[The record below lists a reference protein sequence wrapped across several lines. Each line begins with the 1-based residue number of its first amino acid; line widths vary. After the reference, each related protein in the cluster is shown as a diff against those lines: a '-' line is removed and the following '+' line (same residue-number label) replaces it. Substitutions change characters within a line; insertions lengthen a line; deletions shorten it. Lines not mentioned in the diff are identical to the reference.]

1 MRRRSLQHTR
11 EQGVLSGYAWRT
23 AARSSSDDQLPCNGD
38 PHGVGI
44 LHLSSTVL
52 CRVFSSHTNSTSHL
66 TALVVRRKR
75 SRLLRR
81 HSVAS
86 STEPHPP
93 SPWAL
98 STFRRRAHVQRRTA
112 RHALEHNVVIV
123 RTRASESSRG
133 RGLDSGLSRAY
144 VCPTEPVRPALNG
157 IAGTHFVSRGTRST
171 ARRLPA
177 QLSCDAAAPC
187 EHFGRNGRCAMR
199 VGCATATRLRRGLP
213 SGKLNQ
219 ATAQQLSPTAPLRF
233 MQCERKVPYAS
244 CSVRKRPP
252 PLHALQGGF
261 FLTFLTCARQ
271 SHLLHVCRMRSNQ
284 RVALLAADPTG
295 RQGPRRTAG
304 SCSVGAA
311 IFAH

>member
-1 MRRRSLQHTR
+1 M
-11 EQGVLSGYAWRT
+11 LSGHAWRT

-66 TALVVRRKR
+66 LVVRRKR

-98 STFRRRAHVQRRTA
+98 STFRHRAHVQRRTA
-112 RHALEHNVVIV
+112 RHTLEHNVVIV

-157 IAGTHFVSRGTRST
+157 IAGTHFVSRSTRST

-177 QLSCDAAAPC
+177 HLSCDALHHASTSAAVRDACGLRDRHP
-187 EHFGRNGRCAMR
+187 A
-199 VGCATATRLRRGLP
+199 ATWTVEWEAQP
-213 SGKLNQ
+213 SHRAAAVAHG
-219 ATAQQLSPTAPLRF
+219 APT
-233 MQCERKVPYAS
+233 
-244 CSVRKRPP
+244 
-252 PLHALQGGF
+252 LHA
-261 FLTFLTCARQ
+261 
-271 SHLLHVCRMRSNQ
+271 V
-284 RVALLAADPTG
+284 
-295 RQGPRRTAG
+295 
-304 SCSVGAA
+304 
-311 IFAH
+311 